1 MLAIWCLPTL
11 ADLVLRRGAPAVFR
25 RNGLIAAGWWWIGWG
40 VVAGLLGFLAGH
52 VAVMN
57 IPASAL
63 GSPGVVGGVTGLG
76 SLLGVAAAAA
86 GEEIFFRGFLQGWL
100 DARWGVRVAVWGQA
114 VAFLLPHLLLIL
126 VDPTLWVLLPLQFLI
141 GLALGV
147 LRWRSGSVWP
157 AVVAHVLTNVIAGLL
172 YQ

>member
-1 MLAIWCLPTL
+1 MLMLAIWCLPTL
-11 ADLVLRRGAPAVFR
+11 VDLTARRGAPAAFR

-52 VAVMN
+52 VAAMN

-63 GSPGVVGGVTGLG
+63 GSAGLG
-76 SLLGVAAAAA
+76 GLLGVAAAAA

-100 DARWGVRVAVWGQA
+100 DSRWGVRAAVWGQA
-114 VAFLLPHLLLIL
+114 VAFLLPHLLLVL
-126 VDPTLWVLLPLQFLI
+126 VEPALWVLLPVQFLI
-141 GLALGV
+141 GLALGM

-157 AVVAHVLTNVIAGLL
+157 AVVAHVLTNVTAGLL